1 MPEPFSKLS
10 TQDVRLVDLYVEWGT
25 TTYGGWRNRFGRCD
39 VRLSRSSREACVQE
53 LYPQHT
59 SRWEE
64 KHLARQKRSSS
75 ESFSRDTHPNA
86 KPLSLPPSFLLP
98 DVWHVLYVNSFQ
110 VLLVHWWEKVV
121 MVKAPLLVWWNAS
134 MIPQMERY
142 IVSMLSSPKLI
153 LNLSI
158 KKDLILIALL
168 A

>member
-1 MPEPFSKLS
+1 
-10 TQDVRLVDLYVEWGT
+10 
-25 TTYGGWRNRFGRCD
+25 
-39 VRLSRSSREACVQE
+39 
-53 LYPQHT
+53 
-59 SRWEE
+59 
-64 KHLARQKRSSS
+64 
-75 ESFSRDTHPNA
+75 
-86 KPLSLPPSFLLP
+86 
-98 DVWHVLYVNSFQ
+98 
-110 VLLVHWWEKVV
+110 